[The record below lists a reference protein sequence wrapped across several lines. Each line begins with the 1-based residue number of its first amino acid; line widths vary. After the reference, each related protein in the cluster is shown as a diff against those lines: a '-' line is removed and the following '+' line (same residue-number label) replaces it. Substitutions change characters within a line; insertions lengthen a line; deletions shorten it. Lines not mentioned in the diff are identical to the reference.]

1 MCYAGYF
8 ERDSRRSLLV
18 GEVDR
23 GRGGLRSDQLG
34 APAAL
39 NPTLAC
45 EGLPIPKVG
54 ACSGLLHACGDGG
67 STVFLKVN
75 CLRVCTSSCFL
86 LLLHLLL
93 VLLPGVAAVDFV
105 DRRLLVRLDCSAH
118 AMSGAVLRLRMRCRC
133 CPRFPTSPSLLTWSF
148 RA

>member
-18 GEVDR
+18 GEVGR
-23 GRGGLRSDQLG
+23 GRGCLRSNQLG

-54 ACSGLLHACGDGG
+54 VRSTLL
-67 STVFLKVN
+67 
-75 CLRVCTSSCFL
+75 
-86 LLLHLLL
+86 
-93 VLLPGVAAVDFV
+93 
-105 DRRLLVRLDCSAH
+105 AH
-118 AMSGAVLRLRMRCRC
+118 MR
-133 CPRFPTSPSLLTWSF
+133 
-148 RA
+148 

>member
-23 GRGGLRSDQLG
+23 GRGGLRSNQLG

-54 ACSGLLHACGDGG
+54 ACSGLLRACGDGG

-93 VLLPGVAAVDFV
+93 VSSLGLPPSTSSTAVCSYVWTALLT
-105 DRRLLVRLDCSAH
+105 
-118 AMSGAVLRLRMRCRC
+118 RCRVPSRGGGC
-133 CPRFPTSPSLLTWSF
+133 DAAAAHGSSPLLF
-148 RA
+148 C